1 MVKMIPVNEDG
12 IPVSMR
18 LDQPWNVAGSFCKD
32 KYRFFFNRSMDELF
46 SECELELN
54 VDNG

>member
-12 IPVSMR
+12 IPVFKR
-18 LDQPWNVAGSFCKD
+18 LDPSWNVTGSFCKD

-46 SECELELN
+46 S
-54 VDNG
+54 